1 MKTFYI
7 VTSTPAIHLDYY
19 EVKATTE
26 EEAMD
31 LIMKGKVE
39 AYDVE
44 IELKED
50 ELEIVD
56 VNIED
61 QDYTTPSHIFTS
73 IKEYKSKTI
82 KR

>member
-19 EVKATTE
+19 EVKASTE

-31 LIMKGKVE
+31 LIVKGKVD

-61 QDYTTPSHIFTS
+61 
-73 IKEYKSKTI
+73 
-82 KR
+82 